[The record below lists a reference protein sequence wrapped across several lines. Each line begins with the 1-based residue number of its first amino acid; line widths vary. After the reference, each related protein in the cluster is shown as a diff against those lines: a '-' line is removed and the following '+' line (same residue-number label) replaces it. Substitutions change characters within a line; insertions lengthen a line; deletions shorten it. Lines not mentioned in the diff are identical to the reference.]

1 MRLFIALDIEQWIKD
16 GLQEAVRELR
26 RTRAPVRWVKPEGMH
41 LTLKFLGQTPEE
53 KVASL
58 ESSLESVCRDIF
70 PFPVTVSGLGAFP
83 GLSRPRV
90 LWAGVEEPT
99 GTMETLAGSLEEG
112 MLALGWKKEKR
123 KFHPHITIGRVKGNI
138 NLKQLSDAVSEFQG
152 KIWGRQETSGVS
164 LYRSHLEPA
173 GARYEV
179 IRFFPFGEQVLI

>member
-1 MRLFIALDIEQWIKD
+1 MRIFIALDIEQWIKD

-179 IRFFPFGEQVLI
+179 IRFFPFGE